1 MRGPIVLVALGLLA
15 ASALLFVELARGPQ
29 GTAPSEPR
37 EASTPDAAVPTVR
50 VTEVQRLRPPSDPRG
65 RDPSPSLEPTAPAA
79 ATATAAATTR
89 GPTVTLDVQVVD
101 ARSGHPIGG
110 ALGIVV
116 PHAEKRR
123 IPPDRGTWP
132 QAPQATSDA
141 QGRLTLELD
150 GEAPTERAPLELWIV
165 ARGHGP
171 FRSSP
176 HAAAGAEPSP
186 QRVALEPIPAIH
198 GRVLHRDGRAAANAR
213 LHLAPASASDL
224 ESDGGRLGARSALG
238 AVLARTTSGADGRF
252 VFDVYDA
259 REHPLVLAA
268 SCRGAHAILPLH
280 ANACE
285 SALEL
290 VLLPAAGL
298 EVSLTHANAELEIV
312 LSDGRGDRHIARP
325 DREGRAAFRA
335 LEAGRYALAA
345 CATPSCRRAFEESLA
360 RGDLPFGALI
370 VVLEPGETRRVQLDP
385 APRALGGILGIAF
398 DGGAPAAAH
407 RVIVRPLD
415 SDEGARFASALT
427 DDAGRFGPLAVPPGR
442 YRIALCA
449 RETASEPRFG
459 TVADEFELADEL
471 LVVPLGDPLGV
482 TLHASSG
489 ELEIRGVPAG
499 ATLHGRETEGPW
511 RSIATVDGRRR
522 LRVRPGELTLEC
534 RRDGEAPRLTALRIA
549 PSSHVIF
556 DFSSR

>member
-1 MRGPIVLVALGLLA
+1 MRGAIVLVALGLLA
-15 ASALLFVELARGPQ
+15 AIALLFVELAQGPH
-29 GTAPSEPR
+29 GTAPSEAR
-37 EASTPDAAVPTVR
+37 EATSPGAAGSTVR
-50 VTEVQRLRPPSDPRG
+50 VAEEQGLRPQPDVED
-65 RDPSPSLEPTAPAA
+65 RDLSPSLEPTVSAPA
-79 ATATAAATTR
+79 TVTTR
-89 GPTVTLDVQVVD
+89 GPTVTLQIHVID

-110 ALGIVV
+110 ASGIVV

-123 IPPDRGTWP
+123 IPPDRETWP
-132 QAPQATSDA
+132 QAPHATSDA
-141 QGRLTLELD
+141 QGRLALELVE
-150 GEAPTERAPLELWIV
+150 EAPAERASLELWIV
-165 ARGHGP
+165 ARGHAP

-176 HAAAGAEPSP
+176 HDAAGAERSP
-186 QRVALEPIPAIH
+186 RQVALEPVAAIH

-213 LHLAPASASDL
+213 LQLAHASASDPG
-224 ESDGGRLGARSALG
+224 SDGGRLGARSALG
-238 AVLARTTSGADGRF
+238 AVIARTTSGADGQF
-252 VFDVYDA
+252 VFDIYDA
-259 REHPLVLAA
+259 REPSLVLAA

-280 ANACE
+280 AA
-285 SALEL
+285 ALESVL
-290 VLLPAAGL
+290 EIVLLPAAGL
-298 EVSLTHANAELEIV
+298 EVALTRANPDVEFV

-325 DREGRAAFRA
+325 DRDGRAAFRA

-345 CATPSCRRAFEESLA
+345 CATPPCRRAFEESLA
-360 RGDLPFGALI
+360 RGSLPFGALI

-385 APRALGGILGIAF
+385 APRALGAIRGIAL

-427 DDAGRFGPLAVPPGR
+427 DEVGRFGPLAVPPGR

-459 TVADEFELADEL
+459 TIADEFELADEL
-471 LVVPLGDPLGV
+471 LVVPMGDPLGV

-499 ATLHGRETEGPW
+499 ATLHGREADGAR

-534 RRDGEAPRLTALRIA
+534 RCDGEAPRLATLRIA